1 MSLPITPNVIKV
13 LQEQGEINDELDF
26 ALMNYLMTNRG
37 TGYTACQ
44 PQLVELENGKQAI
57 KMNIDHT
64 FIDKDN
70 QLMGLG
76 IVGTLFVDTES
87 LQVMYCSSSEELA
100 KNIEKLRNAG
110 IQPQARPKG
119 KY

>member
-1 MSLPITPNVIKV
+1 MQDPSVIKII
-13 LQEQGEINDELDF
+13 QEHGEINDELDY
-26 ALMNYLMTNRG
+26 ALMNYLLKNRG
-37 TGYTACQ
+37 PGFTACQ
-44 PQLVELENGKQAI
+44 PSLVELEGEKKAI

-76 IVGTLFVDTES
+76 IVGKIYVDLDS
-87 LQVMYCSSSEELA
+87 LQVIYCTPIEDLLS
-100 KNIEKLRNAG
+100 NIEVLKSAD
-110 IQPQARPKG
+110 IKPQPRPRG

>member
-1 MSLPITPNVIKV
+1 MTMKNPSVIKI
-13 LQEQGEINDELDF
+13 LEERGEINDELDY
-26 ALMNYLMTNRG
+26 ALMNYLLQNRG
-37 TGYTACQ
+37 AGYTACQ
-44 PQLVELENGKQAI
+44 PQLLEIEGGKKAI

-76 IVGTLFVDTES
+76 IVGNIYVDLDS
-87 LQVMYCSSSEELA
+87 LQVIYCTPAEELEE
-100 KNIEKLRNAG
+100 NIRKLKAAG
-110 IQPQARPKG
+110 IQPQSRPRG